1 MENGGAGLLRSINR
15 WAARASGAVLL
26 VILGTVL
33 YDIVARYVFN
43 YSAGWSF
50 DLTSYGL
57 LFVVFLGAAY
67 TLERDG
73 HIRIDFLL
81 VRLPERARL
90 RTEAVAGAL
99 SAVFAALLLWA
110 TIRET
115 ILAVRGGWVSPSIY
129 AVPLKYIY
137 WIMPVGTLL
146 LLLAVLSRLAL
157 ALERSRK
164 SGADGR

>member
-1 MENGGAGLLRSINR
+1 MGNRGAGALRWINR
-15 WAARASGAVLL
+15 WAARASGAILL
-26 VILGTVL
+26 VILVTVL
-33 YDIVARYVFN
+33 FDIAVRYAFN
-43 YSAGWSF
+43 YSAGWTF

-90 RTEAVAGAL
+90 RAETGAEAL
-99 SAVFAALLLWA
+99 SVIFIALFLWA
-110 TIRET
+110 ATRET
-115 ILAVRGGWVSPSIY
+115 VMAVRGGWVSPSIY

-137 WIMPVGTLL
+137 WVMPAGTLL
-146 LLLAVLSRLAL
+146 LLLAALSRLAM
-157 ALERSRK
+157 AIENWRK
-164 SGADGR
+164 TGR